1 MPRSK
6 KKKVVT
12 EGRGDG
18 ATPSPTGATATEETP
33 STIVAEEDEDPL
45 DDLDNMTEAE
55 LRRWTKAQV
64 QKLKGLHAQALVD
77 VRKAEAELRHEERRA
92 EEREKRWDAAE
103 QRAEP
108 PPAYLQI
115 EVERAYKSRVW
126 RLEAQLKVAH
136 ARRVAGEAE
145 ASMFEL
151 MYEQESGEHACTRE
165 KLAALRE
172 AIA

>member
-6 KKKVVT
+6 KNKVVT

-103 QRAEP
+103 QSAQSHRPHTAVPADRTCIQVEGVAAGGAAEGRTRA
-108 PPAYLQI
+108 AGG
-115 EVERAYKSRVW
+115 RRSRGVN
-126 RLEAQLKVAH
+126 V
-136 ARRVAGEAE
+136 
-145 ASMFEL
+145 
-151 MYEQESGEHACTRE
+151 
-165 KLAALRE
+165 
-172 AIA
+172 